1 MSKVSVLVA
10 AFNAAPFLEKCLAS
24 LVGQTHAD
32 LEILCVDDASTDD
45 TPAVLDQWALRDTRI
60 QVVHLAENGG
70 QAHAR
75 NVGLQ
80 RATGQFVCMVDSDD
94 WLSPDA
100 LEKAVATFQE
110 HPETD
115 CVLFQVVEVT
125 GTNGRRYPLPA
136 FESMSGAEAFEAS
149 LTWRLHGLYMVR
161 AELHRRFP
169 YDESSR
175 AYSDDNTTRIHYLHA
190 RQVRTCEGVYFYLQ
204 HPASVTHRVSVRR
217 FDYLRA
223 NESMLRQM
231 RECGADERLLDIYEN
246 VRWLNVVDTYMFYF
260 QHRGE
265 LDPDD
270 RRYGLAEIKRVWKNI
285 DLGRLTPRNR
295 LKFGY
300 APLRPCWWLFR
311 LEEETYFSLRFF
323 FKGR

>member
-10 AFNAAPFLEKCLAS
+10 AFNAAPFLEKCLSS

-45 TPAVLDQWALRDTRI
+45 TPAVLDRWALRDTRI
-60 QVVHLAENGG
+60 QVVHLPENGG

-100 LEKAVATFQE
+100 LEKAVATFE
-110 HPETD
+110 KYPGTD

-125 GTNGRRYPLPA
+125 GANERRYPLPA
-136 FESMSGAEAFEAS
+136 FESMSGA
-149 LTWRLHGLYMVR
+149 
-161 AELHRRFP
+161 
-169 YDESSR
+169 DK
-175 AYSDDNTTRIHYLHA
+175 
-190 RQVRTCEGVYFYLQ
+190 
-204 HPASVTHRVSVRR
+204 
-217 FDYLRA
+217 
-223 NESMLRQM
+223 
-231 RECGADERLLDIYEN
+231 RLLDIYEN

-265 LDPDD
+265 LAPDE
-270 RRYGLAEIKRVWKNI
+270 RRFGLAEIKRIWKSI
-285 DLGRLTPRNR
+285 DLGRLTKRNR